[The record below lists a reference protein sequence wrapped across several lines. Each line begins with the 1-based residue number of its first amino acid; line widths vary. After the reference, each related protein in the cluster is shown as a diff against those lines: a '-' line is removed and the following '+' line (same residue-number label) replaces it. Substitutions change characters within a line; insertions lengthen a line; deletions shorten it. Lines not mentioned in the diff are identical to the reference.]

1 MKTAFVFDLDGML
14 IDSVYQHVIA
24 WSEALTG
31 EGLVLP
37 ISRIHRKIGMSS
49 ELFAKQI
56 FKELPD
62 DVAADRIS
70 RVKKRQGEIFGRQAP
85 HIEPLP
91 GASALLAALA
101 RADIPWAIATSGS
114 PEDTALNLKKLG
126 VDASQATVLTGDDV
140 RQGKPEPDV
149 FLAAAERLGVS
160 VERVYVVGDS
170 TWDMLGAR
178 RCHALGL
185 GLKSGGVGEEELQR
199 AGALRVYED
208 PADLL
213 DHLDELAT
221 HPE

>member
-1 MKTAFVFDLDGML
+1 MKTAFVFDLDGTL

-101 RADIPWAIATSGS
+101 RGPTFLGRLRPVEARKIP
-114 PEDTALNLKKLG
+114 
-126 VDASQATVLTGDDV
+126 
-140 RQGKPEPDV
+140 
-149 FLAAAERLGVS
+149 
-160 VERVYVVGDS
+160 
-170 TWDMLGAR
+170 
-178 RCHALGL
+178 H
-185 GLKSGGVGEEELQR
+185 
-199 AGALRVYED
+199 
-208 PADLL
+208 
-213 DHLDELAT
+213 
-221 HPE
+221 